1 MALESSVTSKIAST
15 IGQLTASVVRIE
27 PVRFCAIMQPRMAWA
42 ARKAER
48 GSCRVTPCILKMIPA
63 IIGPS
68 RSAAGRCKARK
79 PIERRSD
86 RTHNIP
92 HCSTGIRHSLFN
104 LPLVYRYSIK
114 KAGPGKNNS
123 NQGKGENQQFS
134 ERDALSGCKGH
145 HGKSVIVNFKKH
157 HCIEGPSLDGGT
169 CNGRK
174 FSCIGFFVDQH
185 VAGEIGVF
193 SIFIEGI
200 RRGVFIQQT

>member
-114 KAGPGKNNS
+114 NAPQRKNS
-123 NQGKGENQQFS
+123 GNQEKDRFWLKGV
-134 ERDALSGCKGH
+134 LSTVVSLSFVKEGR
-145 HGKSVIVNFKKH
+145 VN
-157 HCIEGPSLDGGT
+157 D
-169 CNGRK
+169 
-174 FSCIGFFVDQH
+174 
-185 VAGEIGVF
+185 
-193 SIFIEGI
+193 
-200 RRGVFIQQT
+200 